1 MSPDLAVEKENTAS
15 LMDDQLLAMRGEDNL
30 SVPKLNSC
38 SASGGGSCV
47 VENAKNPT
55 SAPGLSPATMC
66 VAHDACDSNFA
77 EQSALLAAGGKRKL
91 AESGAAWAKATGNTA
106 GDYTDGSWDPVT
118 SLASIRHEFGEH
130 GGVNMSIENS
140 ATFTVMEPESMAK
153 IFTGQLGPDNDF
165 FVYSRHFNPTVMA
178 LGRQLAALEGTES
191 AYCTASGM
199 AAISAAVLQLC
210 KHGDRIVAS
219 NRLYGGTFA
228 FLECFL
234 PRMAGIR
241 TTFVDITDLAAVE
254 AALSGDDVGPTCELV
269 GSTAPGAAAAM
280 RLIAEESTD
289 DQTASGVCTT
299 SLPPG
304 GDGGDDAPSAPTGAP
319 RRQRERAAPARVLFF
334 ETISNPTLVVAD
346 VPALAAAAHRHGAAV
361 VVDNT
366 FAPVLVSPAKHG
378 ADVVVHSLSKF
389 ISGASDV
396 IAGCVC
402 GSAAF
407 IASLMSLTSGSL
419 MLLGATMNP
428 QVAFNLSARLPHLPL
443 RMREHGR
450 RALLFAS
457 RLHAL
462 GLPVCYPGLPSHPQ
476 AHVLAR
482 ISNGSRP
489 HLLPSAGG
497 VSGGGGVGGGS
508 GAEWLGPYAGGGML
522 SLDLGSTTMAYD
534 FMRHLQ
540 NNAEFGYMAVS
551 LGFHDSL
558 VSCSGASTSSE
569 MRAEQQQAV
578 GISPGLVRMSVG
590 YTGSEEQRWTQLL
603 QAASAVGL
611 VGGEGGGKRRRV
623 VGEVEGEG
631 VVIGEEVVV

>member
-1 MSPDLAVEKENTAS
+1 
-15 LMDDQLLAMRGEDNL
+15 
-30 SVPKLNSC
+30 
-38 SASGGGSCV
+38 
-47 VENAKNPT
+47 
-55 SAPGLSPATMC
+55 
-66 VAHDACDSNFA
+66 
-77 EQSALLAAGGKRKL
+77 
-91 AESGAAWAKATGNTA
+91 
-106 GDYTDGSWDPVT
+106 
-118 SLASIRHEFGEH
+118 
-130 GGVNMSIENS
+130 
-140 ATFTVMEPESMAK
+140 
-153 IFTGQLGPDNDF
+153 
-165 FVYSRHFNPTVMA
+165 
-178 LGRQLAALEGTES
+178 
-191 AYCTASGM
+191 
-199 AAISAAVLQLC
+199 
-210 KHGDRIVAS
+210 
-219 NRLYGGTFA
+219 
-228 FLECFL
+228 
-234 PRMAGIR
+234 MAGIR

-254 AALSGDDVGPTCELV
+254 AALSGDDVGSTACELM
-269 GSTAPGAAAAM
+269 GSTAPSAAATVRPLADSPG
-280 RLIAEESTD
+280 ATTATTTSTPPS
-289 DQTASGVCTT
+289 AAAGRVCTT
-299 SLPPG
+299 ALPADDILDGSNSDGDQPAGPRG
-304 GDGGDDAPSAPTGAP
+304 GRVGA
-319 RRQRERAAPARVLFF
+319 ARVLFF

-462 GLPVCYPGLPSHPQ
+462 GLPVSYPGLPSHPQ
-476 AHVLAR
+476 APVLAR
-482 ISNGSRP
+482 ISNGSLP
-489 HLLPSAGG
+489 HLLPPSGSASPAGG
-497 VSGGGGVGGGS
+497 SAVA

-522 SLDLGSTTMAYD
+522 SLDLGSTAMAYD

-569 MRAEQQQAV
+569 MRAEQRQAV

-590 YTGSEEQRWTQLL
+590 YTGSEEQRWAQLQ
-603 QAASAVGL
+603 QAATAVGL
-611 VGGEGGGKRRRV
+611 VGGEGGRKRRKRK
-623 VGEVEGEG
+623 VGEEVEEGGGGEG
-631 VVIGEEVVV
+631 VVV